1 MLPPLSPTVAAACDF
16 IGLAYNHTGGG
27 CSALEVTLSDE
38 CFVMITS
45 DINECCAPTHADEPV
60 IVGTY
65 ANETD
70 AYEGI
75 GSWREFATLREAL
88 FDLYGPNDREPH
100 PPALAAL

>member
-1 MLPPLSPTVAAACDF
+1 MLPPLSPTVAAACEF

-45 DINECCAPTHADEPV
+45 TVNECCAPTHADEPV
-60 IVGTY
+60 VVGTY
-65 ANETD
+65 ASEAE

-75 GSWREFATLREAL
+75 GSWRDYATLREAL
-88 FDLYGPNDREPH
+88 LDLHRVTNGGTI